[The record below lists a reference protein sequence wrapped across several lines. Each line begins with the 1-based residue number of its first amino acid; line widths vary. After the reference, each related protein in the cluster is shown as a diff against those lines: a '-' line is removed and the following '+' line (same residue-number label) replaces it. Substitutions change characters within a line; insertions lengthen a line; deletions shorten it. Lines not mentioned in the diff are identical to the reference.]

1 MISENMPLVHYANK
15 KQIFIAFTDLSYR
28 LSRFEMKS
36 LTIYDF
42 IDIFNKKY
50 KLTFQRD
57 LVQEVFND
65 IYKKKKKVLANY
77 YITKKYLTNLKLKF
91 SILDPDSYT
100 IQDLINQLNKDKKYY
115 FNNIIIKQIFNE
127 LESNS

>member
-77 YITKKYLTNLKLKF
+77 NINKKYLTNLKLKF

>member
-65 IYKKKKKVLANY
+65 IYKKKKK
-77 YITKKYLTNLKLKF
+77 KY
-91 SILDPDSYT
+91 
-100 IQDLINQLNKDKKYY
+100 
-115 FNNIIIKQIFNE
+115 
-127 LESNS
+127 

>member
-77 YITKKYLTNLKLKF
+77 NITKKYLTNLKLKF